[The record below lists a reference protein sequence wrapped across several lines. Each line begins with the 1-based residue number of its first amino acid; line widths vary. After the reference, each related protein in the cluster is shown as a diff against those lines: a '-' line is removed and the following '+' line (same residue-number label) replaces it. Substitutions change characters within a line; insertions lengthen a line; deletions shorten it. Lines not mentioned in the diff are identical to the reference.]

1 MTQKQA
7 RILMRYVRLH
17 VLFMLVWLFLAGCSS
32 PPASGTMSGSAPANL
47 DFSTTRLS
55 EAGRYRVSYTSEL
68 NPIVINRLHTW
79 TIHVETVAGVPVED
93 AVIQVRGDMPEHRH
107 GMPTAPKVTQYL
119 GDGTYRVEGMRFQMG
134 GWWEVVFEIEAGGE
148 SDRVTFNLML
158 R

>member
-1 MTQKQA
+1 MTEKQVH
-7 RILMRYVRLH
+7 ILMRSVKLYA
-17 VLFMLVWLFLAGCSS
+17 LFMLILLCLAGCSS
-32 PPASGTMSGSAPANL
+32 SSTSGTTSPNVPADL

-55 EAGRYRVSYTSEL
+55 EAGHYRVSYTSEL
-68 NPIVINRLHTW
+68 NPIAINQLHSW
-79 TIHVETVAGVPVED
+79 TLHVETAAGAPVED

-119 GDGTYRVEGMRFQMG
+119 GNGNYRVEGMRFQMG
-134 GWWEVVFEIEAGGE
+134 GWWEVVFEIEAGGK